1 MSDAESRL
9 GSKSAL
15 SSEAGQQ
22 SRLLSGQLRRAF
34 SLADDEA
41 ALDAFL
47 ADAVAG
53 RIDPARL
60 GGGLVR
66 LIGWVNSAYARFE
79 REFLERAGADEPIR
93 QREQELL
100 RAKEAAETANR
111 AKSEFLANMSHEI
124 RTPLNGVLG
133 MTELALDTQLTDEQR
148 EYLNTA
154 RSSAEALLTVINDI
168 LDFSKIEAGRLEF
181 ESVDFSLDQLLGDTL
196 KTISLGAH
204 TKGIELV
211 LSIAPDV
218 PASLVGDPSRLRQ
231 IVMNLVGNAI
241 KFTQRG
247 EIEVSVACDWRSE
260 EQALL
265 KVAVRDT
272 GIGIPPDKQARV
284 FEAFSQ
290 ADSSTTRRFGG
301 TGLGLAICR
310 RLVDAMGGHIS
321 LRSTPGTGSTF
332 SFDARFGISKVDLA
346 QRDLAPI
353 AGLEILIVDDNSC
366 ASTALSRML
375 QAWGMRPTIAPGGEA
390 ALAAMRAARS
400 EGRNF
405 SLLLLDAEMPAPDG
419 LAIAES
425 LVNRPGY
432 RDRII
437 VMTDTSHQR
446 RDAFRCEQLGIR
458 TRIIKPCTPADV
470 HGALISALSA
480 PQQEAYMLEA
490 FDVDGA
496 LERERPPGSRLHVML
511 AEDNPVNQAVAVKML
526 ERAGHKV
533 TLANDGREA
542 VELFE
547 RERFDVILMDVQM
560 PILGGFEATRAIRAR
575 EQRRSWAY
583 ADSWASTPIVALTAH
598 AMAGDRER
606 CLEAGMDDYL
616 TKPLRADKLN
626 ALLDRVERGE
636 FDPMRSGAMGRETEG
651 VATDGAA
658 AQYVELHRTLET
670 LGGDTQV
677 LCRMIDLFL
686 RDFDAHKRELRSAA
700 AAADAERF
708 TGRAHTMRGTVLVF
722 HAAAVA
728 EALARLEDAARQ
740 SRWDEVNADL
750 PEALHQLDCIAVEL
764 DGAFNTLKAGAD
776 AA

>member
-1 MSDAESRL
+1 
-9 GSKSAL
+9 
-15 SSEAGQQ
+15 
-22 SRLLSGQLRRAF
+22 
-34 SLADDEA
+34 
-41 ALDAFL
+41 
-47 ADAVAG
+47 
-53 RIDPARL
+53 
-60 GGGLVR
+60 
-66 LIGWVNSAYARFE
+66 
-79 REFLERAGADEPIR
+79 
-93 QREQELL
+93 
-100 RAKEAAETANR
+100 
-111 AKSEFLANMSHEI
+111 
-124 RTPLNGVLG
+124 
-133 MTELALDTQLTDEQR
+133 
-148 EYLNTA
+148 
-154 RSSAEALLTVINDI
+154 
-168 LDFSKIEAGRLEF
+168 
-181 ESVDFSLDQLLGDTL
+181 
-196 KTISLGAH
+196 
-204 TKGIELV
+204 
-211 LSIAPDV
+211 
-218 PASLVGDPSRLRQ
+218 
-231 IVMNLVGNAI
+231 
-241 KFTQRG
+241 
-247 EIEVSVACDWRSE
+247 
-260 EQALL
+260 
-265 KVAVRDT
+265 
-272 GIGIPPDKQARV
+272 
-284 FEAFSQ
+284 
-290 ADSSTTRRFGG
+290 
-301 TGLGLAICR
+301 
-310 RLVDAMGGHIS
+310 
-321 LRSTPGTGSTF
+321 
-332 SFDARFGISKVDLA
+332 
-346 QRDLAPI
+346 
-353 AGLEILIVDDNSC
+353 
-366 ASTALSRML
+366 
-375 QAWGMRPTIAPGGEA
+375 
-390 ALAAMRAARS
+390 
-400 EGRNF
+400 
-405 SLLLLDAEMPAPDG
+405 
-419 LAIAES
+419 
-425 LVNRPGY
+425 
-432 RDRII
+432 
-437 VMTDTSHQR
+437 MTDTSHQR

-708 TGRAHTMRGTVLVF
+708 TGRAHHARNGAGISRCRGCRGAR
-722 HAAAVA
+722 AAGGCGAA
-728 EALARLEDAARQ
+728 ESLGRGQCGPARSPAPTRLHRGGAGWRLQYPE
-740 SRWDEVNADL
+740 SRGRRCLTSRCGGRAYQAIML
-750 PEALHQLDCIAVEL
+750 PLKQGGMGEQPVPLCMSGTPIAVRR
-764 DGAFNTLKAGAD
+764 A
-776 AA
+776 